1 MTMRNVKFIE
11 HDFDEVNLRKE
22 AESFDMWDKYT
33 DPRYPDGEKS
43 PFEVVYW
50 DESIQNIPI
59 AYKEGYRFLERFE
72 LLEYDWTILYHKL
85 LANSVLIPHTDH
97 GCVAAVNCILND
109 DDMNSKIQFYDDE
122 GIEIVQYKK
131 AIIKTDAMHSVK
143 NGPQDRWIFKIGFSD
158 ISINELDERIN
169 NSCTT

>member
-1 MTMRNVKFIE
+1 MRNVKHIT
-11 HDFDEVNLRKE
+11 HDFDELNLRKE
-22 AESFDMWDKYT
+22 AETFDNWNKYT
-33 DPRYPDGEKS
+33 DPRYPDGENS

-50 DESIQNIPI
+50 NEDLQNIPI
-59 AYKEGYRFLERFE
+59 AYKEGYKFLEKYD
-72 LLEYDWTILYHKL
+72 LLSYDWTILYHKL
-85 LANSVLIPHTDH
+85 LADSILIPHTDH

-143 NGPQDRWIFKIGFSD
+143 NGPQDRWIFKIGFAN
-158 ISINELDERIN
+158 ISIDELDERIN
-169 NSCTT
+169 NLCTT